1 MTDRDGFLGVV
12 KCRPQKYRGRCP
24 FFQFLVLLF
33 LVRRYANYAELSRHE
48 RIERDYRVRVRRGNS
63 AYAIIAPHGGR
74 IERGT
79 TPLAEAIAGAEHTF
93 YCFDGLKAKQNH
105 TLHLSSNSFDEPRA
119 VHVVQSVETVITI
132 HGASGKDPV
141 AYFGGLDLCLRERMR
156 IALHACGV
164 TAEDDPSP
172 TRQGKRVTN
181 ICNRG
186 TSGRGVQIELTVG
199 MRKSLFEQ
207 AHRGVWVPNERFHCF
222 VAVLR
227 AVLKGPHR
235 RRSLGAQ

>member
-1 MTDRDGFLGVV
+1 M
-12 KCRPQKYRGRCP
+12 
-24 FFQFLVLLF
+24 LL

-48 RIERDYRVRVRRGNS
+48 RVERDYRVRVRRGNS

-79 TPLAEAIAGAEHTF
+79 TPIAEAIAGGEHTF
-93 YCFDGLKAKQNH
+93 YSFDGLKAKQNH
-105 TLHLSSNSFDEPRA
+105 TLHLSSNSFDEPSA
-119 VHVVQSVETVITI
+119 VQVVKSVETVIAI

-141 AYFGGLDLCLRERMR
+141 AYFGGLDLCLRKRMR
-156 IALHACGV
+156 DTLRECGFL
-164 TAEDDPSP
+164 AEDDPSP
-172 TRQGKRVTN
+172 TRQGKRTTN

-186 TSGRGVQIELTVG
+186 ASGQGVQIELTIG

-207 AHRGVWVPNERFHCF
+207 VRRDLWVPNQRFHRF

-227 AVLKGPHR
+227 AVLNEPR
-235 RRSLGAQ
+235 RRRTA